1 MLESSLHSQL
11 SQFQCI
17 TLEEMDRVKLM
28 NRIDTKFA
36 FGKNTL
42 NQILT
47 LLTEDYFVLEIN
59 GKRGM
64 EYESLYFDDSEFS
77 LFSDHHRGKSNRAK
91 VRIRNYVDSNLFFF
105 EVKHKVK
112 GRTDK
117 HRIKTPSFHAE
128 INCSEQALL
137 QSVFPTTKE
146 LQANI
151 TNRFTRITLVNKTA
165 AERLTLDFDLTFTYQ
180 DQAHAFNS
188 LVIAELKQERINR
201 NSPFYELMK
210 SRHLRPYRLSKY
222 CLGIME
228 LVDQPKVKANR
239 FKKRQLYLEKI
250 NAYA

>member
-1 MLESSLHSQL
+1 MLESSINSQL
-11 SQFQCI
+11 SQFQSI
-17 TLEEMDRVKLM
+17 TLEEMDRVTLM

-36 FGKNTL
+36 FSKNRL

-64 EYESLYFDDSEFS
+64 EYESLYFDDAEYS
-77 LFSDHHRGKSNRAK
+77 LFSDHHRGKNNRVK

-105 EVKHKVK
+105 EIKHKVK

-117 HRIKTPSFHAE
+117 HRISIPSFHAE
-128 INCSEQALL
+128 ITNRGQALL
-137 QSVFPTTKE
+137 QNVFPTTKE
-146 LQANI
+146 LHANI

-165 AERLTLDFDLTFTYQ
+165 AERLTLDFDLRFTLKEQ
-180 DQAHAFNS
+180 NHSFDS
-188 LVIAELKQERINR
+188 LVIAELKQERIDR
-201 NSPFYELMK
+201 NSPFYTMMK
-210 SRHLRPYRLSKY
+210 SRQLRPYRLSKY

-228 LVDQPKVKANR
+228 LVQEPKVKANR

-250 NAYA
+250 NDYV

>member
-1 MLESSLHSQL
+1 MPESSINSQL
-11 SQFQCI
+11 SQFQSI

-36 FGKNTL
+36 LGKNTL

-47 LLTEDYFVLEIN
+47 LLPEHYFVLEIN
-59 GKRGM
+59 GKYAM
-64 EYESLYFDDSEFS
+64 DYESLYFDDAEFS
-77 LFSDHHRGKSNRAK
+77 LFSDHHRGKNNRAK

-117 HRIKTPSFHAE
+117 HRISTSSFHAE
-128 INCSEQALL
+128 ITSKEQALL
-137 QSVFPTTKE
+137 QSVFPFSKE
-146 LQANI
+146 LHDNI

-165 AERLTLDFDLTFTYQ
+165 AERLTLDFNLTFTFKNRI
-180 DQAHAFNS
+180 HTFNS

-201 NSPFYELMK
+201 NSPFYMLMK
-210 SRHLRPYRLSKY
+210 SRQLRPYRLSKY

-228 LVDQPKVKANR
+228 LMQQPKVKANR

>member
-1 MLESSLHSQL
+1 MSESSFNVQL
-11 SQFQCI
+11 SQFQGI
-17 TLEEMDRVKLM
+17 SLGEMDRVKLM

-47 LLTEDYFVLEIN
+47 LLPEHYFILEIN
-59 GKRGM
+59 GKRAM
-64 EYESLYFDDSEFS
+64 DYESLYFDDSEFS

-105 EVKHKVK
+105 EVKHKIK

-128 INCSEQALL
+128 ISSSEQALL

-146 LQANI
+146 LHANL

-165 AERLTLDFDLTFTYQ
+165 SERLTLDFDLRFSLKEQ
-180 DQAHAFNS
+180 NHSFNS
-188 LVIAELKQERINR
+188 LVIAELKQERIDR
-201 NSPFYELMK
+201 NSPFYTMMK
-210 SRHLRPYRLSKY
+210 SRQFRPYRLSKY

-228 LVDQPKVKANR
+228 LVQEPKVKANR

>member
-1 MLESSLHSQL
+1 MSESMFNAQL
-11 SQFQCI
+11 RQFQGI
-17 TLEEMDRVKLM
+17 SLEEMDRVKLM
-28 NRIDTKFA
+28 NRVDTKFA
-36 FGKNTL
+36 FDKNTL
-42 NQILT
+42 IQILP
-47 LLTEDYFVLEIN
+47 LLPENYFILDIN

-64 EYESLYFDDSEFS
+64 EYESLYFDDAEFS

-117 HRIKTPSFHAE
+117 HRISTPSFHAE
-128 INCSEQALL
+128 INKGEQALL

-146 LQANI
+146 LHANI

-165 AERLTLDFDLTFTYQ
+165 AERLTLDFDLSFNYQ
-180 DQAHAFNS
+180 DQVNTFNS

-201 NSPFYELMK
+201 NSPFYLLMK
-210 SRHLRPYRLSKY
+210 SRQLRPYRLSKY

-228 LVDQPKVKANR
+228 LVQQPKLKVNR

>member
-1 MLESSLHSQL
+1 MLESSLHAQL
-11 SQFQCI
+11 SQFQRI
-17 TLEEMDRVKLM
+17 TLEEMGRVTLM

-59 GKRGM
+59 GKRKM
-64 EYESLYFDDSEFS
+64 EYESLYFDDAEFS
-77 LFSDHHRGKSNRAK
+77 LFSDHHRGKNNRAK

-105 EVKHKVK
+105 EVKHKIK

-117 HRIKTPSFHAE
+117 HRISTPSFHAE
-128 INCSEQALL
+128 ITNREQALL
-137 QSVFPTTKE
+137 QNVFPTTKE
-146 LQANI
+146 LHANI
-151 TNRFTRITLVNKTA
+151 TNRFTRITLVNKTN
-165 AERLTLDFDLTFTYQ
+165 AERLTLDFDLSFNYQ
-180 DQAHAFNS
+180 EQVHTLNS

-201 NSPFYELMK
+201 NSPFYVLMK

-228 LVDQPKVKANR
+228 LVEQPKIKKNR
-239 FKKRQLYLEKI
+239 FKKRRLHLEKI
-250 NAYA
+250 NAHA